1 MDSSEIKGL
10 VWETLAQA
18 SRSLSPEDIAEDTG
32 LVLHDVLRAL
42 SSLRALRLAE
52 VAQPLPRPTYMAALQ
67 LDALRWAVALEEGV
81 PLSVL
86 EKHAS
91 LAIAGRQEA
100 LRMASDG
107 SVERAR
113 ENDRE
118 EKKRQR
124 EAILRGRAATKAA
137 ATDVARIAEDTKIMM
152 ERVRKERPD
161 VPQEVLSILR
171 RAHEQA
177 AKAVEQIARSLG

>member
-18 SRSLSPEDIAEDTG
+18 PRSLPPEDIADDTG

-42 SSLRALRLAE
+42 ASLRALRLVE
-52 VAQPLPRPTYMAALQ
+52 VAQPLPKPTYMAALQ

-81 PLSVL
+81 PLPVL

-107 SVERAR
+107 SVAKAR

-124 EAILRGRAATKAA
+124 EAILHGRAATKAA
-137 ATDVARIAEDTKIMM
+137 ATDVARIAEDTKSMM

>member
-10 VWETLAQA
+10 VWETLAKA
-18 SRSLSPEDIAEDTG
+18 KKSLAPDEIADDTG
-32 LVLHDVLRAL
+32 LGLHDVLRSLAA
-42 SSLRALRLAE
+42 LRALRLLE
-52 VAQPLPRPTYMAALQ
+52 VVQPLPKPTYIAALQ

-81 PLSVL
+81 PLAVL
-86 EKHAS
+86 EKYAS

-107 SVERAR
+107 SVDKAR
-113 ENDRE
+113 ESDRE

-124 EAILRGRAATKAA
+124 EAILHGRAATKAA
-137 ATDVARIAEDTKIMM
+137 ATDVARIAEDTRTML
-152 ERVRKERPD
+152 ERVKKERPD
-161 VPQEVLSILR
+161 VPPEVLSILR

>member
-10 VWETLAQA
+10 VWETLACA
-18 SRSLSPEDIAEDTG
+18 PSSLPPEDIAKETG
-32 LVLHDVLRAL
+32 LGLQEVLRSIAA
-42 SSLRALRLAE
+42 LRALRLVE
-52 VAQPLPRPTYMAALQ
+52 VVQPLPRPTYIAALQ

-81 PLSVL
+81 PLTVL

-100 LRMASDG
+100 LRMATDG

-113 ENDRE
+113 ASDRE
-118 EKKRQR
+118 EKKKQR
-124 EAILRGRAATKAA
+124 EAILHGRAATKAA
-137 ATDVARIAEDTKIMM
+137 ATDVARIADDTKNMM
-152 ERVRKERPD
+152 ERVSKERPD
-161 VPQEVLSILR
+161 IPQEVMSILR